1 MKDDLRKL
9 RCCFTGHRPQS
20 LKRLEDDIKVDL
32 ENSIRKAVAEG
43 YTTFIS
49 GMCYGVDI
57 WAAEIVVRLKQSNPK
72 LHLIA
77 AIPFPGFDEAWEE
90 TWRERYRLLLSQA
103 EYVKVMEPAF
113 SREAYQKRNEWMVN
127 HSSKVIAVYNGQPS
141 GTRNTIKY
149 AMLCRVP
156 VVLLKG

>member
-9 RCCFTGHRPQS
+9 RCCFIGHRPQS
-20 LKRLEDDIKVDL
+20 LKRLEDDVKVDL
-32 ENSIRKAVAEG
+32 ENCVRKAAAEG

-57 WAAEIVVRLKQSNPK
+57 WAAEIVIRMKQTNPG

-77 AIPFPGFDEAWEE
+77 AIPFVGFDEAW
-90 TWRERYRLLLSQA
+90 TDDWRGRYRLLLSQA
-103 EYVKVMEPAF
+103 EYVKVMEPAY

-127 HSSKVIAVYNGQPS
+127 HCSKVIAVYNGLPS
-141 GTRNTIKY
+141 GTRNTIRY
-149 AMLCRVP
+149 ARMCKVP
-156 VVLLKG
+156 VLFLAG